1 MIATA
6 TVVPNKKFKIKLSTK
21 RIEVVPGTKCEFRQN
36 VSQVDENGFFN
47 SKKKSSVPCS
57 IKRGPQGSVEC
68 PKAKR
73 QKMDRKASMLCA
85 TILKSLMSQ
94 TYSWVFNKP
103 VDPIALN
110 IPDYFTI
117 ISQPMDLGTI
127 KTKLEKNVYFGIEE
141 FAADVRLTFSNA
153 MTYNPHSNDVHLM
166 AKDLNKLFERKWKDL
181 EKKWKCEDEHEKS
194 MTETVRE
201 TVRKFCNEMHP
212 LQKDTFPKK
221 LRVPEPKGIQKIS
234 SLAERNAKVE
244 VPKSSWV
251 PCQAIEKDLQKG
263 KDNHDRKHSSGSSK
277 THPSSD
283 ISSEGS
289 VGRDLNVKGADAL
302 RPGCQTH
309 CKTPLQRKSYNDSNG
324 AVSSLDSEHLCYDSQ
339 LSTPATDVSSCEVWS
354 TPDFDVQLSPK
365 KALRAA
371 MLKSRFADTILKAQQ
386 KTILDHG
393 DKSDPL
399 KMRLEKERLE
409 RIQREERARI
419 EAQIKAAEL
428 AARMKAEEEYKKRI
442 EEEREAARVALQKM
456 ERSVEIENNLECL
469 KELEMLSGCKLCYQ
483 PPSTKDGSR
492 IAMVTLNKSP
502 LEQLGLFMKDEYVT
516 AGEDEEVLDGCEE
529 GEILY

>member
-6 TVVPNKKFKIKLSTK
+6 TVVPKKKFKIKLSSK

-36 VSQVDENGFFN
+36 VSQVDENGFCN
-47 SKKKSSVPCS
+47 SKEKFSVPCS
-57 IKRGPQGSVEC
+57 IKRGPQGSVESQK
-68 PKAKR
+68 PKR
-73 QKMDRKASMLCA
+73 QKMDRTASVQCA
-85 TILKSLMSQ
+85 TVLKILMSQ

-103 VDPIALN
+103 VDPIALK
-110 IPDYFTI
+110 IPDYFRI

-221 LRVPEPKGIQKIS
+221 LRVPEQKGLQKIS
-234 SLAERNAKVE
+234 SLAARDAKVE
-244 VPKSSWV
+244 VHKSSWV
-251 PCQAIEKDLQKG
+251 PCQAIEKDLHK
-263 KDNHDRKHSSGSSK
+263 
-277 THPSSD
+277 D

-309 CKTPLQRKSYNDSNG
+309 CKTPLQRKSYDDSNG
-324 AVSSLDSEHLCYDSQ
+324 DVSSLDSEHLCYGSQ
-339 LSTPATDVSSCEVWS
+339 LSTPATDASSCKVWS
-354 TPDFDVQLSPK
+354 TPDIDVQLSPK

-419 EAQIKAAEL
+419 EAQIKVAEL
-428 AARMKAEEEYKKRI
+428 SARMKAEEEFKKRR
-442 EEEREAARVALQKM
+442 EEEREAARVALQKV
-456 ERSVEIENNLECL
+456 ESSVEIENNLECL

-483 PPSTKDGSR
+483 PMSTKDGSGV
-492 IAMVTLNKSP
+492 AMRTLDKSP

>member
-6 TVVPNKKFKIKLSTK
+6 TVVPKKKFKIKLSSK

-36 VSQVDENGFFN
+36 VSQVDENGFCN
-47 SKKKSSVPCS
+47 SKEKFSVPCS
-57 IKRGPQGSVEC
+57 IKRGPQGSVESQK
-68 PKAKR
+68 PKR
-73 QKMDRKASMLCA
+73 QKMDRTASVQCA
-85 TILKSLMSQ
+85 TVLKILMSQ

-103 VDPIALN
+103 VDPIALK
-110 IPDYFTI
+110 IPDYFRI

-221 LRVPEPKGIQKIS
+221 LRVPEQKGLQKIS
-234 SLAERNAKVE
+234 SLAARDAKVE
-244 VPKSSWV
+244 VHKSSWV
-251 PCQAIEKDLQKG
+251 PCQAIEKDLHKG
-263 KDNHDRKHSSGSSK
+263 KDNHDRKYPSVSSK
-277 THPSSD
+277 ARPSSD

-309 CKTPLQRKSYNDSNG
+309 CKTPLQRKSYDDSNG
-324 AVSSLDSEHLCYDSQ
+324 DVSSLDSEHLCYGSQ
-339 LSTPATDVSSCEVWS
+339 LSTPATDASSCKVWS
-354 TPDFDVQLSPK
+354 TPDIDVQLSPK

-419 EAQIKAAEL
+419 EAQIKVAEL
-428 AARMKAEEEYKKRI
+428 SARMKAEEEFKKRR
-442 EEEREAARVALQKM
+442 EEEREAARVALQKV
-456 ERSVEIENNLECL
+456 ESSVEIENNLECL

-483 PPSTKDGSR
+483 PMSTKDGSGV
-492 IAMVTLNKSP
+492 AMRTLDKSP

>member
-6 TVVPNKKFKIKLSTK
+6 AVVPSKKFKIKLSTK
-21 RIEVVPGTKCEFRQN
+21 RIEVIPGTKCEIRQN
-36 VSQVDENGFFN
+36 VSQVDKNGFCN
-47 SKKKSSVPCS
+47 SKEMSSVPCS
-57 IKRGPQGSVEC
+57 IKRGPQGSIESQ
-68 PKAKR
+68 KAKR
-73 QKMDRKASMLCA
+73 QKMDRKASVQCA
-85 TILKSLMSQ
+85 TVLKSIMTQ
-94 TYSWVFNKP
+94 KYSWIFNKP
-103 VDPIALN
+103 VDPIALK

-166 AKDLNKLFERKWKDL
+166 AKNLNTLFERKWKDL
-181 EKKWKCEDEHEKS
+181 EKKWKCEDENEKS

-234 SLAERNAKVE
+234 SLAGRDAKVD
-244 VPKSSWV
+244 VPKSSWI
-251 PCQAIEKDLQKG
+251 PCQEIEKDLHKG
-263 KDNHDRKHSSGSSK
+263 KNNHDRKHPSGSSK
-277 THPSSD
+277 ARPSSD

-289 VGRDLNVKGADAL
+289 VGRDLNVKGAYAL
-302 RPGCQTH
+302 TPGCQTH
-309 CKTPLQRKSYNDSNG
+309 CKTSLQRKPSNDFNG
-324 AVSSLDSEHLCYDSQ
+324 AVSSLDIEHLCNGSQ
-339 LSTPATDVSSCEVWS
+339 LSTHATDASSCEVWS

-428 AARMKAEEEYKKRI
+428 AARMKAEEEFKKQR

-469 KELEMLSGCKLCYQ
+469 KELEMLSGCMLCYQ
-483 PPSTKDGSR
+483 PISTKSR
-492 IAMVTLNKSP
+492 SRVAMMTSDKSP